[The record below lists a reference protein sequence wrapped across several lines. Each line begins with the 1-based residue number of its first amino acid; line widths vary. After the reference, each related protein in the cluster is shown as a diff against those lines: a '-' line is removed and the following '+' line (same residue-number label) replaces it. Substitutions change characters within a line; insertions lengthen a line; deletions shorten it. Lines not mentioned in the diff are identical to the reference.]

1 MATRRIVKSVLRN
14 FLGTLTSRYSDWHGY
29 WLFGFVVNDLE
40 RLDHDLLIPV
50 AGSPDETPLA
60 HIRSLATMKFQEQLS
75 KARLDPIHIR
85 EATLILE
92 RLPGRVEVQ
101 YNPATSSPYTTS
113 GYRVRFMVSAITDLG
128 KLYECEQIVAVAPHD
143 WTHEFQSAR
152 VK

>member
-1 MATRRIVKSVLRN
+1 MLRN

-60 HIRSLATMKFQEQLS
+60 HLRTLATIKFLEQLS
-75 KARLDPIHIR
+75 KAQLDPIRIR
-85 EATLILE
+85 EAILVIE

-101 YNPATSSPYTTS
+101 YNPYTDPYTTS
-113 GYRVRFMVSAITDLG
+113 GYHVRFMVRAITDLG
-128 KLYECEQIVAVAPHD
+128 RAYEYEQIVAVAPHD
-143 WTHEFQSAR
+143 PAHEFQSATWN
-152 VK
+152 

>member
-1 MATRRIVKSVLRN
+1 MATRRIIKAVLSN
-14 FLGTLTSRYSDWHGY
+14 FLGTLTSRYSDWNGY
-29 WLFGFVVNDLE
+29 WLFGFVVNDLD

-60 HIRSLATMKFQEQLS
+60 HLRSLATIKFQEQLS

-101 YNPATSSPYTTS
+101 AYRYARS

-128 KLYECEQIVAVAPHD
+128 KVYECEQIVAVAPHD
-143 WTHEFQSAR
+143 WTHEFQSSR
-152 VK
+152 IK

>member
-1 MATRRIVKSVLRN
+1 MLRN
-14 FLGTLTSRYSDWHGY
+14 FLGTLTSRYSDWNGY

-40 RLDHDLLIPV
+40 RLDHDLLIPI
-50 AGSPDETPLA
+50 AGSPDQTPLA
-60 HIRSLATMKFQEQLS
+60 HIRSLATMKFLEQLS

-92 RLPGRVEVQ
+92 RLPGRVEVK
-101 YNPATSSPYTTS
+101 YNPYTDPYTSS

-128 KLYECEQIVAVAPHD
+128 KVYECEQIVAVAPHD
-143 WTHEFQSAR
+143 WTHEFQSSR

>member
-1 MATRRIVKSVLRN
+1 MATRRIIKSVLRN
-14 FLGTLTSRYSDWHGY
+14 FLGTLTSRYSDWNGY

-50 AGSPDETPLA
+50 AGSPDDTPLA
-60 HIRSLATMKFQEQLS
+60 HIRSVATIKFQEQLS

-101 YNPATSSPYTTS
+101 YNPYTSPYTTS

-128 KLYECEQIVAVAPHD
+128 KVYECEQIVAVAPHD
-143 WTHEFQSAR
+143 WTHEFQSSR

>member
-1 MATRRIVKSVLRN
+1 MLRN
-14 FLGTLTSRYSDWHGY
+14 FLGTLTSRYSDWNGY

-50 AGSPDETPLA
+50 ADSPEDTPLA
-60 HIRSLATMKFQEQLS
+60 HIRSLATIKFQEQLS

-85 EATLILE
+85 EATLTLE
-92 RLPGRVEVQ
+92 RLPGRVEVH
-101 YNPATSSPYTTS
+101 YNPYTDPYATS

-128 KLYECEQIVAVAPHD
+128 KVYECEQIVAVAPHD
-143 WTHEFQSAR
+143 WTHEFQSSR

>member
-1 MATRRIVKSVLRN
+1 MATRRIIKSVLHN
-14 FLGTLTSRYSDWHGY
+14 FLGTLSSRYSDWHGY

-60 HIRSLATMKFQEQLS
+60 HIRSLATIKFLEQLS

-92 RLPGRVEVQ
+92 RLPERVEVQ
-101 YNPATSSPYTTS
+101 YNPYTDPYTTS

-128 KLYECEQIVAVAPHD
+128 KVYECEQIVAVAPHD
-143 WTHEFQSAR
+143 WTHESQSTR
-152 VK
+152 FK

>member
-1 MATRRIVKSVLRN
+1 MATRRIIKSVLRN
-14 FLGTLTSRYSDWHGY
+14 FLGTLTSRYSEWHGY

-60 HIRSLATMKFQEQLS
+60 HIRSLATMKFLEQLS

-92 RLPGRVEVQ
+92 RLAGRVEVQ
-101 YNPATSSPYTTS
+101 EGNRYTSS
-113 GYRVRFMVSAITDLG
+113 GYRVRFMVSATTDLG
-128 KLYECEQIVAVAPHD
+128 KVYECEEIVAVAPHD
-143 WTHEFQSAR
+143 RAHEFQSSPI
-152 VK
+152 K

>member
-1 MATRRIVKSVLRN
+1 MATRRIIKSVLHN

-50 AGSPDETPLA
+50 AGTPDDTPLA
-60 HIRSLATMKFQEQLS
+60 HLRSLATIKFQEQLS

-101 YNPATSSPYTTS
+101 VYQYARP
-113 GYRVRFMVSAITDLG
+113 GYRVRFTVNAITDLG
-128 KLYECEQIVAVAPHD
+128 KVYESEQIVAVAPHD
-143 WTHEFQSAR
+143 WTHESQSSRA
-152 VK
+152 K

>member
-1 MATRRIVKSVLRN
+1 MATRRVIKSVLRN

-50 AGSPDETPLA
+50 ASSPAETPLA

-75 KARLDPIHIR
+75 KARLDPIRVR
-85 EATLILE
+85 EATLVLE

-101 YNPATSSPYTTS
+101 LAYPYATD
-113 GYRVRFMVSAITDLG
+113 GYRVRFMVSATTDLG
-128 KLYECEQIVAVAPHD
+128 KVYECAQIVAVAPHD
-143 WTHEFQSAR
+143 PAHEFQSAR

>member
-1 MATRRIVKSVLRN
+1 MATRRIIKSVLRN

-60 HIRSLATMKFQEQLS
+60 HLRTLATTKFLEQLS
-75 KARLDPIHIR
+75 KVRLDPIRIR
-85 EATLILE
+85 EAILVIE

-101 YNPATSSPYTTS
+101 YNPYTDPYTTS
-113 GYRVRFMVSAITDLG
+113 AYRMRFVVRAITDLG
-128 KLYECEQIVAVAPHD
+128 KVYECEQIIAVAPHD
-143 WTHEFQSAR
+143 WVHEFQSSQI
-152 VK
+152 K

>member
-1 MATRRIVKSVLRN
+1 MATRRIIRSVLPN

-40 RLDHDLLIPV
+40 RLDYNLLIPV

-92 RLPGRVEVQ
+92 RLPGRVELQ
-101 YNPATSSPYTTS
+101 GFNPYGAS

-128 KLYECEQIVAVAPHD
+128 KVYECEQIVAVAPYD
-143 WTHEFQSAR
+143 RFIRGQQAN
-152 VK
+152 

>member
-1 MATRRIVKSVLRN
+1 MATRRIIKSVLRN

-60 HIRSLATMKFQEQLS
+60 RIRSLATRKFLEQLS

-85 EATLILE
+85 EANLILE
-92 RLPGRVEVQ
+92 RLPGCVEVHV
-101 YNPATSSPYTTS
+101 YPYPSTTS
-113 GYRVRFMVSAITDLG
+113 GYRVRFMVSAKTDLG
-128 KLYECEQIVAVAPHD
+128 KVYECEQIIGVAPHD
-143 WTHEFQSAR
+143 PAHESQSTRWT
-152 VK
+152 

>member
-1 MATRRIVKSVLRN
+1 MATRRIIKSVLRN

-50 AGSPDETPLA
+50 ADSPEDTPLA
-60 HIRSLATMKFQEQLS
+60 HIRSLATIKFQEQLS

-92 RLPGRVEVQ
+92 RLQGRVEVQ
-101 YNPATSSPYTTS
+101 AYRYARS
-113 GYRVRFMVSAITDLG
+113 GYRVRFMVSATTDLG
-128 KLYECEQIVAVAPHD
+128 KVYECEHIVAVAPHD
-143 WTHEFQSAR
+143 WTHEFQSSR
-152 VK
+152 IK

>member
-1 MATRRIVKSVLRN
+1 MATRRIIKSVLRN
-14 FLGTLTSRYSDWHGY
+14 FLGTLTSRYSDWNGY

-50 AGSPDETPLA
+50 ASSPDDTPLA
-60 HIRSLATMKFQEQLS
+60 HIRSVATIKFQEQMS

-85 EATLILE
+85 EANLILE

-101 YNPATSSPYTTS
+101 YNPYSDPYTTS

-128 KLYECEQIVAVAPHD
+128 KVYECEQIVAVAPHD
-143 WTHEFQSAR
+143 WTHEFQSSR